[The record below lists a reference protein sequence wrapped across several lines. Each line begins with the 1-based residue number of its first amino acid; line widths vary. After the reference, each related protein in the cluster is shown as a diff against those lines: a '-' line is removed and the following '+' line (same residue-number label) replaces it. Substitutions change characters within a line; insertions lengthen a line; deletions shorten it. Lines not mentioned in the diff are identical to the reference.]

1 MNFIKN
7 DNDSDNSSNTND
19 NSSNIITQSDLF
31 NKIKVM
37 RNILNNI
44 FNDIELKIN
53 KLNKLYSDM
62 VKTHQDKKYIFGLD
76 SFHFQNK
83 LIQME
88 YENMKNIFNYID
100 NRIYCEYYK
109 LHRMLYE
116 YINKEITDNEF
127 VSKLLLGHKK
137 FIAYKD
143 LETDKIYDFNITCEM
158 HDTINTYINELTSYI
173 NEQYEKI
180 KEEENTSNMG
190 LNIHNMIH
198 EQKYMIILL
207 EGKVNMFKE
216 YLNTFNT
223 HHTKYFGRLTIKLK
237 LMLGVVNED
246 IHLKRT
252 SQDNILSSKEKPQKR
267 GKIKKTNIDID
278 EEKQHINNEV
288 CSPSISIDEQ
298 EENNVKLLTGIN
310 SNDTDL
316 NNELDTIMS
325 HIPTND
331 NKILSR
337 RTIKKTREEKTS
349 QII

>member
-1 MNFIKN
+1 MNFIRN
-7 DNDSDNSSNTND
+7 GNDSDNSDISINDDNNGNT
-19 NSSNIITQSDLF
+19 IKQVDLF
-31 NKIKVM
+31 NKIKEM
-37 RNILNNI
+37 RNGLNNI
-44 FNDIELKIN
+44 FNDIELKIS
-53 KLNKLYSDM
+53 KLNKLYTDI

-88 YENMKNIFNYID
+88 YENMKSIFNYID

-127 VSKLLLGHKK
+127 VNKLLLGHKK
-137 FIAYKD
+137 FAAYKD

-158 HDTINTYINELTSYI
+158 HDTINTYIKELTNYI
-173 NEQYEKI
+173 KEQYEKI
-180 KEEENTSNMG
+180 KEEECTSNMG

-207 EGKVNMFKE
+207 EGKVNMFVD

-237 LMLGVVNED
+237 LMLGIVNED

-252 SQDNILSSKEKPQKR
+252 SQDNISSLKEKPTKR
-267 GKIKKTNIDID
+267 GKTKKTYIKQTEEEENINI
-278 EEKQHINNEV
+278 EI
-288 CSPSISIDEQ
+288 CSPTISIDED
-298 EENNVKLLTGIN
+298 EENSVKLLTGIT
-310 SNDTDL
+310 NDSGL
-316 NNELDTIMS
+316 NNELDIIMS
-325 HIPTND
+325 HIPSND
-331 NKILSR
+331 NKILAR
-337 RTIKKTREEKTS
+337 RTIKKTNT
-349 QII
+349 QTMV